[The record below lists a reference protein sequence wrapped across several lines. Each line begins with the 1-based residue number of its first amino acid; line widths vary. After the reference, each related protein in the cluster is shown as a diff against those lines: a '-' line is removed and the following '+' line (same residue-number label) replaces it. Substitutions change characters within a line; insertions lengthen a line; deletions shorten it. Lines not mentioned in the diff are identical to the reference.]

1 MLHTKALLGYKIGI
15 ILKPPHLLKKL
26 VFLEV
31 CSTRL
36 WCSQYWRPR
45 QVTSYVHFTSFWSS
59 VLPRTYWLHFVVF
72 LVWFYFPTQTMIYYI
87 NDKKKKK
94 RGSEGTWIKPSQT
107 LLTFKLLL
115 VSLFTLIVNKYY
127 LVVLFQSPLFVNYS
141 NHLIC
146 RFRYTLYT
154 LMMVD

>member
-1 MLHTKALLGYKIGI
+1 MVNLMLHTKALLGYKIGI

-87 NDKKKKK
+87 NDKKKK
-94 RGSEGTWIKPSQT
+94 REDRRAHGLNHRRLFLPLSCFWLAS
-107 LLTFKLLL
+107 LL
-115 VSLFTLIVNKYY
+115 
-127 LVVLFQSPLFVNYS
+127 
-141 NHLIC
+141 
-146 RFRYTLYT
+146 
-154 LMMVD
+154 